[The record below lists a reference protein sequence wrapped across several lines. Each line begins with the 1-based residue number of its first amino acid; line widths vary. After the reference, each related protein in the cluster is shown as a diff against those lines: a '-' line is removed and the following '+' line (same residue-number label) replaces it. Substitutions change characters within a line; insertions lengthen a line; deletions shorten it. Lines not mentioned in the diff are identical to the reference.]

1 MSWRELLQVT
11 KLFGKTGDP
20 APLEVPVFT
29 LATVPDATRWTGHL
43 IRISDSSPA
52 GNLCVSNGTVWLA
65 TDDGLVAA

>member
-1 MSWRELLQVT
+1 MSWRELLHVT
-11 KLFGKTGDP
+11 KIIPTTGDP

-43 IRISDSSPA
+43 IRISDATPA
-52 GNLCVSNGTVWLA
+52 GNLAVSNGTVWLA